1 MWNSQ
6 PVKQQARPLHPR
18 MLADLESQIE
28 KWLQADIIEVSD
40 LAWASPLVPVK
51 KKDGTIRWAVN
62 YHQLNSVT
70 VGDSYPSR
78 SPNELLDRLE
88 PSDCF
93 STLDVS
99 QACHMIKIAEESKH
113 LTAFTSLLGLFH
125 FKAMAFGLLNAGAR
139 YSRYSECLE

>member
-1 MWNSQ
+1 
-6 PVKQQARPLHPR
+6 

-28 KWLQADIIEVSD
+28 KWLQADIIKVSD
-40 LAWASPLVPVK
+40 SALASPLVPVK
-51 KKDGTIRWAVN
+51 KKDGTIRWAVD

-78 SPNELLDRLE
+78 SPNDLLDWLT

-99 QACHMIKIAEESKH
+99 QAYHIIKV
-113 LTAFTSLLGLFH
+113 F
-125 FKAMAFGLLNAGAR
+125 
-139 YSRYSECLE
+139 